1 MQIGGAI
8 RVHLPL
14 TDKIAFYESM
24 KTFSSLQRRARVEVG
39 LMNVINLFQNIG
51 RQLNVKCINLRQ
63 HSKENMK

>member
-1 MQIGGAI
+1 
-8 RVHLPL
+8 
-14 TDKIAFYESM
+14 M
-24 KTFSSLQRRARVEVG
+24 KKFSGLQRRARVEVG